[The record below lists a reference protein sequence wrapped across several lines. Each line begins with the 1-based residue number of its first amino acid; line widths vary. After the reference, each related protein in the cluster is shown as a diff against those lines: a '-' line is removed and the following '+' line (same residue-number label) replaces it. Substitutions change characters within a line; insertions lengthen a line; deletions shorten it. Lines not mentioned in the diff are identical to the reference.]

1 MRLKMADVLL
11 IEDDA
16 NLGVSLKNYLEGE
29 SYSVNLLTTLKDAS
43 EADLKTYKVIIL
55 DWMLPDGQGL
65 DFLKKIRQSFVTT
78 PVIMLT
84 ARAELIDKVIA
95 LESGANDYLT
105 KPFEPRELVARI
117 RVQLREKVNP
127 SKLLHEKI
135 SVGDLLIDKN
145 KREAFF
151 AGKKIDLTKLEYDLL
166 VLMAESPG
174 KPFSREELL
183 NKIWGYESYPTTRTV
198 DTHILQ
204 LRQKTSDDYLET
216 IRGIGYKF
224 KEF

>member
-1 MRLKMADVLL
+1 MNDILL
-11 IEDDA
+11 IEDDS

-29 SYSVNLLTTLKDAS
+29 GYTLKLLTTLK
-43 EADLKTYKVIIL
+43 EAQELNLSNFKIIIL

-65 DFLKKIRQSFVTT
+65 DFLKKIRQNIIPI

-117 RVQLREKVNP
+117 RVQLRDKLSGKKQGSEKV
-127 SKLLHEKI
+127 EI
-135 SVGDLLIDKN
+135 GELLIDKS
-145 KREAFF
+145 KREATFS
-151 AGKKIDLTKLEYDLL
+151 GKKIDLTKLEYDLL
-166 VLMAESPG
+166 LLMAEAPG

-204 LRQKTSDDYLET
+204 LRQKTSDDYVET
-216 IRGIGYKF
+216 IRGIGYRF

>member
-1 MRLKMADVLL
+1 MIDILL

-29 SYSVNLLTTLKDAS
+29 GYTLKLLTTLKESS
-43 EADLKTYKVIIL
+43 ELDLSNFKIIIL

-65 DFLKKIRQSFVTT
+65 DFLKKIRQSLISN

-117 RVQLREKVNP
+117 RVQLREKL
-127 SKLLHEKI
+127 SGKKQGHEKVEI
-135 SVGDLLIDKN
+135 GDLSIDKN
-145 KREAFF
+145 KREATFL
-151 AGKKIDLTKLEYDLL
+151 GKKIELTKLEYDLL
-166 VLMAESPG
+166 LLMAEAPG

-204 LRQKTSDDYLET
+204 LRQKTSDDYVET
-216 IRGIGYKF
+216 IRGIGYRF

>member
-1 MRLKMADVLL
+1 MIDILL
-11 IEDDA
+11 IEDDG

-29 SYSVNLLTTLKDAS
+29 GYTLKLLTTLKEAS
-43 EADLKTYKVIIL
+43 ELDLSNFKIIIL

-65 DFLKKIRQSFVTT
+65 DFLKKIRQSLISN

-117 RVQLREKVNP
+117 RVQLREKL
-127 SKLLHEKI
+127 SGKKQGHEKVEI
-135 SVGDLLIDKN
+135 GDLSIDKN
-145 KREAFF
+145 KREATFL
-151 AGKKIDLTKLEYDLL
+151 GKKIELTKLEYDLL
-166 VLMAESPG
+166 LLMAEAPG

-204 LRQKTSDDYLET
+204 LRQKTSDDYVET
-216 IRGIGYKF
+216 IRGIGYRF
-224 KEF
+224 REF

>member
-1 MRLKMADVLL
+1 MIDILL

-29 SYSVNLLTTLKDAS
+29 GYTLKLLTTLKEAS
-43 EADLKTYKVIIL
+43 ELDLSNFKIIIL

-65 DFLKKIRQSFVTT
+65 DFLKKIRQSLISN

-117 RVQLREKVNP
+117 RVQLREKL
-127 SKLLHEKI
+127 SGKKQGFEKVEI
-135 SVGDLLIDKN
+135 GELIIDKN
-145 KREAFF
+145 RREPTFS
-151 AGKKIDLTKLEYDLL
+151 GKKIELTKLEYDLL
-166 VLMAESPG
+166 LLMAEAPG

-204 LRQKTSDDYLET
+204 LRQKTSDDYVET
-216 IRGIGYKF
+216 IRGIGYRF

>member
-1 MRLKMADVLL
+1 MIDILL
-11 IEDDA
+11 IEDDP

-29 SYSVNLLTTLKDAS
+29 GYSLNLLTTLK
-43 EADLKTYKVIIL
+43 EAAEVDLNEYKIIIL

-65 DFLKKIRQSFVTT
+65 DFLKKIRQGFAPN

-117 RVQLREKVNP
+117 RVQLREKLTGKKFQ
-127 SKLLHEKI
+127 SEKI
-135 SVGDLLIDKN
+135 EIGDLSIDKN
-145 KREAFF
+145 RREATF

-166 VLMAESPG
+166 LLMAEAPG

-216 IRGIGYKF
+216 IRGIGYRF

>member
-1 MRLKMADVLL
+1 MIDILL

-29 SYSVNLLTTLKDAS
+29 GYTLKLLTTLKEAS
-43 EADLKTYKVIIL
+43 ELDLSNFKIIIL

-65 DFLKKIRQSFVTT
+65 DFLKKIRQSLISN

-117 RVQLREKVNP
+117 RVQLREKL
-127 SKLLHEKI
+127 SGKKQGFEKVEI
-135 SVGDLLIDKN
+135 GELIIDKN
-145 KREAFF
+145 RREATFS
-151 AGKKIDLTKLEYDLL
+151 GKKIELTKLEYDLL
-166 VLMAESPG
+166 LLMAEAPG

-204 LRQKTSDDYLET
+204 LRQKTSDDYVET
-216 IRGIGYKF
+216 IRGIGYRF

>member
-1 MRLKMADVLL
+1 MVDILL

-29 SYSVNLLTTLKDAS
+29 GYTLSLLTTLKEAS
-43 EADLKTYKVIIL
+43 EVDLNNYKIIIL

-65 DFLKKIRQSFVTT
+65 DFLKKIRQGLAAN

-117 RVQLREKVNP
+117 RVQLREKLPGKKYP
-127 SKLLHEKI
+127 SEKI
-135 SVGDLLIDKN
+135 EIGELSIDKN
-145 KREAFF
+145 KREATF
-151 AGKKIDLTKLEYDLL
+151 AGKKIELTKLEYDLL
-166 VLMAESPG
+166 LLMAEAPG
-174 KPFSREELL
+174 K
-183 NKIWGYESYPTTRTV
+183 
-198 DTHILQ
+198 
-204 LRQKTSDDYLET
+204 
-216 IRGIGYKF
+216 
-224 KEF
+224 

>member
-1 MRLKMADVLL
+1 MNDILL
-11 IEDDA
+11 IEDDS

-29 SYSVNLLTTLKDAS
+29 GYTLKLLTTLK
-43 EADLKTYKVIIL
+43 EAQELDLSNFKIIIL

-65 DFLKKIRQSFVTT
+65 DFLKKIRQNIIPI

-117 RVQLREKVNP
+117 RVQLRDKLSGKKQGSEKV
-127 SKLLHEKI
+127 EI
-135 SVGDLLIDKN
+135 GELLIDKS
-145 KREAFF
+145 KREATFS
-151 AGKKIDLTKLEYDLL
+151 GKKIDLTKLEYDLL
-166 VLMAESPG
+166 LLMAEAPG

-204 LRQKTSDDYLET
+204 LRQKTSDDYVET
-216 IRGIGYKF
+216 IRGIGYRF

>member
-1 MRLKMADVLL
+1 MVDILL
-11 IEDDA
+11 VEDDP
-16 NLGVSLKNYLEGE
+16 NLGASLKNYLEGE
-29 SYSVNLLTTLKDAS
+29 GYSITLLTSLK
-43 EADLKTYKVIIL
+43 EAFEVELKNYKVLIL

-65 DFLKKIRQSFVTT
+65 DFLKKIRLSFVSN

-84 ARAELIDKVIA
+84 ARTELIDKVIA

-117 RVQLREKVNP
+117 RVQLREKISQVKNIV
-127 SKLLHEKI
+127 EKI
-135 SVGDLLIDKN
+135 EIGDLSIDKN
-145 KREAFF
+145 KREANF
-151 AGKKIDLTKLEYDLL
+151 AGKKIELTKLEYDLL

-183 NKIWGYESYPTTRTV
+183 NKIWGYENYPTTRTV

-204 LRQKTSDDYLET
+204 LRQKTSDDYVET
-216 IRGIGYKF
+216 IRGIGYRF

>member
-1 MRLKMADVLL
+1 MFDLLL
-11 IEDDA
+11 IEDDP

-29 SYSVNLLTTLKDAS
+29 GYTLALVTTLKEAT
-43 EADLKTYKVIIL
+43 EADLKKYKVIIL

-65 DFLKKIRQSFVTT
+65 DFLKKIRQSFVPN

-117 RVQLREKVNP
+117 RVQLREKIP
-127 SKLLHEKI
+127 SAKNVSEKI
-135 SVGDLLIDKN
+135 EIGDLIIDKN
-145 KREAFF
+145 KREAAFF
-151 AGKKIDLTKLEYDLL
+151 GKRIELTKLEYDLL

-216 IRGIGYKF
+216 IRGIGYRF
-224 KEF
+224 REF

>member
-1 MRLKMADVLL
+1 MFDILL

-29 SYSVNLLTTLKDAS
+29 GYSLTLLTTLKEAS
-43 EADLKTYKVIIL
+43 EVDLKNFKVIIL

-65 DFLKKIRQSFVTT
+65 DFLKKIRQNFISN

-84 ARAELIDKVIA
+84 ARTELIDKVIA
-95 LESGANDYLT
+95 LESGSNDYLT

-117 RVQLREKVNP
+117 RVQMREKLP
-127 SKLLHEKI
+127 GKKYLSEKVEI
-135 SVGDLLIDKN
+135 GELSIDKN
-145 KREAFF
+145 RREATFS
-151 AGKKIDLTKLEYDLL
+151 GKKMDLTKLEYDLL
-166 VLMAESPG
+166 LLMADSPG

-183 NKIWGYESYPTTRTV
+183 NKIWGYDSYPTTRTV

-204 LRQKTSDDYLET
+204 LRQKTSDDYIET
-216 IRGIGYKF
+216 IRGIGYRF

>member
-1 MRLKMADVLL
+1 MIDILL
-11 IEDDA
+11 IEDDS

-29 SYSVNLLTTLKDAS
+29 GYTLKLLTTLK
-43 EADLKTYKVIIL
+43 EAYELDLSNFKIIIL

-65 DFLKKIRQSFVTT
+65 DFLKKIRQNIIPI

-117 RVQLREKVNP
+117 RVQLRDKLSGKKQGGEKV
-127 SKLLHEKI
+127 EI
-135 SVGDLLIDKN
+135 GELLIDKS
-145 KREAFF
+145 KREATFS
-151 AGKKIDLTKLEYDLL
+151 GKKIDLTKLEYDLL
-166 VLMAESPG
+166 LLMAEAPG

-204 LRQKTSDDYLET
+204 LRQKTSDDYVET
-216 IRGIGYKF
+216 IRGIGYRF

>member
-1 MRLKMADVLL
+1 MIDILL
-11 IEDDA
+11 IEDDG

-29 SYSVNLLTTLKDAS
+29 GYTLKLLTTLKEAS
-43 EADLKTYKVIIL
+43 EIDLSNFKIIIL

-65 DFLKKIRQSFVTT
+65 DFLKKIRQSFISN

-117 RVQLREKVNP
+117 RVQLREKL
-127 SKLLHEKI
+127 SGKRQGFEKVKI
-135 SVGDLLIDKN
+135 GELVIDKN
-145 KREAFF
+145 RREATFS
-151 AGKKIDLTKLEYDLL
+151 GKKIELTKLEYDLL
-166 VLMAESPG
+166 LLMAEAPG

-204 LRQKTSDDYLET
+204 LRQKTSDDYVET
-216 IRGIGYKF
+216 IRGIGYRF

>member
-1 MRLKMADVLL
+1 MFDILL

-29 SYSVNLLTTLKDAS
+29 GYSLTLLTTLKEAS
-43 EADLKTYKVIIL
+43 EVDLNNFKVIIL

-65 DFLKKIRQSFVTT
+65 DFLKKIRQNFISN

-84 ARAELIDKVIA
+84 ARTELIDKVIA
-95 LESGANDYLT
+95 LESGSNDYLT

-117 RVQLREKVNP
+117 RVQMREKLP
-127 SKLLHEKI
+127 GKKYLSEKVEI
-135 SVGDLLIDKN
+135 GELSIDKN
-145 KREAFF
+145 RREATFS
-151 AGKKIDLTKLEYDLL
+151 GKKMDLTKLEYDLL
-166 VLMAESPG
+166 LLMAESPG

-183 NKIWGYESYPTTRTV
+183 NKIWGYDSYPTTRTV

-204 LRQKTSDDYLET
+204 LRQKTSDDYIET
-216 IRGIGYKF
+216 IRGIGYRF

>member
-1 MRLKMADVLL
+1 MNDILL
-11 IEDDA
+11 IEDDS

-29 SYSVNLLTTLKDAS
+29 GYTLKLLTTLK
-43 EADLKTYKVIIL
+43 EAQELDLSNFKIIIL

-65 DFLKKIRQSFVTT
+65 DFLKKIRQNIIPI

-117 RVQLREKVNP
+117 RVQLRDKLSGKKQGSEKV
-127 SKLLHEKI
+127 EI
-135 SVGDLLIDKN
+135 GELLIDKS
-145 KREAFF
+145 KREATFS
-151 AGKKIDLTKLEYDLL
+151 GKKIDLTKLEYDLL
-166 VLMAESPG
+166 LLMAEAPG

-204 LRQKTSDDYLET
+204 LRQKTSDDYVET
-216 IRGIGYKF
+216 IRGIGYRF
-224 KEF
+224 KEL

>member
-1 MRLKMADVLL
+1 MIDILL
-11 IEDDA
+11 IEDDG

-29 SYSVNLLTTLKDAS
+29 GYTLKLLTTLKEAS
-43 EADLKTYKVIIL
+43 EIDLSNFKIIIL

-65 DFLKKIRQSFVTT
+65 DFLKKIRQSLISN

-117 RVQLREKVNP
+117 RVQLREKL
-127 SKLLHEKI
+127 SGKKQGHEKVEI
-135 SVGDLLIDKN
+135 GDLSIDKN
-145 KREAFF
+145 KREATFL
-151 AGKKIDLTKLEYDLL
+151 GKKIELTKLEYDLL
-166 VLMAESPG
+166 LLMAEAPG

-204 LRQKTSDDYLET
+204 LRQKTSDDYVET
-216 IRGIGYKF
+216 IRGIGYRF

>member
-1 MRLKMADVLL
+1 MIDILL

-29 SYSVNLLTTLKDAS
+29 GYTLKLLTTLKEAS
-43 EADLKTYKVIIL
+43 ELDLSNFKIIIL

-65 DFLKKIRQSFVTT
+65 DFLKKIRQSLISN

-117 RVQLREKVNP
+117 RVQLREKL
-127 SKLLHEKI
+127 SGKKQGHEKVEI
-135 SVGDLLIDKN
+135 GDLSIDKN
-145 KREAFF
+145 KREATFL
-151 AGKKIDLTKLEYDLL
+151 GKKIELTKLEYDLL
-166 VLMAESPG
+166 LLMAEAPG

-204 LRQKTSDDYLET
+204 LRQKTSDDYVET
-216 IRGIGYKF
+216 IRGIGYRF